1 MKKPEY
7 LTGLGQDSHRFVD
20 EGEEKDLMLGGAL
33 IPGHLGLKGNSDAD
47 VILHAIFN
55 AISQALGERSLGYY
69 SDPICEKGITDS
81 KEYLKVIFKIMQN
94 RGYEVS
100 NIGIMLECKTPKIEQ
115 NSQLIKESLSKI
127 LNLEPHLIGL
137 TATSG
142 EGLTDFGK
150 GLGIQSFVTVM
161 LKKSPT
167 PFYKK
172 PLFILSIIVIL
183 AYIFIL
189 KFVFSEMGL

>member
-1 MKKPEY
+1 MKKPDF

-20 EGEEKDLMLGGAL
+20 EGEEKPLLLGGAL
-33 IPGHLGLKGNSDAD
+33 IPGHIGLKGNSDAD

-55 AISQALGERSLGYY
+55 AISQALGERSLGHY
-69 SDPICEKGITDS
+69 SDPLCERGITDS
-81 KEYLKVIFKIMQN
+81 KEYVKVILKIMDNHGFKI
-94 RGYEVS
+94 S

-115 NSQLIKESLSKI
+115 YSQLIKESLSKI
-127 LNLEPHLIGL
+127 LKLDLHLIGL

-150 GLGIQSFVTVM
+150 GLGIQSLVTV
-161 LKKSPT
+161 LLDKKPT

-172 PLFILSIIVIL
+172 PMVIL
-183 AYIFIL
+183 TLLVVIAYIFVL
-189 KFVFSEMGL
+189 KFVFSKMGL